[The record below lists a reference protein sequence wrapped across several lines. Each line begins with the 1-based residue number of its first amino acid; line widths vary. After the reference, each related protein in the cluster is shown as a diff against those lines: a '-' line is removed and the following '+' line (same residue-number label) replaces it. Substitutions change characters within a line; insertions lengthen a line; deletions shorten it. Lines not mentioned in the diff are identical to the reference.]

1 MTELLQKKWAQLPA
15 SSVMLSKVKGRR
27 LSALLGVIALIV
39 TGIVVLALWLGNS
52 EYRPLYGR
60 NETFDQSQVM
70 SVLDKQGF
78 SFYVDGNNGQLMV
91 VRDQL
96 GKARMAL
103 AAAGVKVQLP
113 TGLEILEKD
122 NSLGTSQFIED
133 ARYRHGLEGELARTI
148 MSLDSITNARVHLAI
163 PKRTLF
169 IRGNPELPSA
179 SIAVS
184 LQPGTTLNPGQVRAI
199 VNLVSGSVTDLKPEN
214 ITVVDQAGHLLSV
227 NDADAQAGE
236 TNTQYLEYVNRLER
250 SYIDRATRMLDPM
263 LGMGN
268 FEVQVAAKVNF
279 DRKEATE
286 EVYNPQGVLT
296 REFSREDRSNK
307 EQSAGVPGALSNQP
321 ADKQADKPANNNN
334 KTKNTATTP
343 ERNSSSSNDFVNHT
357 TELNRDFQ
365 LDKTQRH
372 IRYQQGELQH
382 LSVSVLINGKPD
394 RYSKTE
400 LEQMTTMLQDAL
412 GLRDA
417 DGDQIS
423 LHVVP
428 FVASANPLSDDVA
441 PWWKDPFW
449 IDVLRYVLAAVVI
462 LAVLFGVVRPILR
475 QLAKPL
481 PISDSALPTRLD
493 DENITD
499 GELQSEDD
507 KQNTD
512 GSTALVPRPSLTLNE
527 SLLELPSPETG
538 LEVQLER
545 IQLLVNQ
552 EPERVAQVVKQW
564 IKVEQH
570 DGN

>member
-1 MTELLQKKWAQLPA
+1 MTELLQKKLAQLPA
-15 SSVMLSKVKGRR
+15 SSVMLAKVKGRR

-60 NETFDQSQVM
+60 NEAFDQSQVM

-91 VRDQL
+91 ARDQL

-148 MSLDSITNARVHLAI
+148 MSLDNITNARVHLAI

-184 LQPGTTLNPGQVRAI
+184 LQPGVNLKSGQVRAI
-199 VNLVSGSVTDLKPEN
+199 VNLVSGSVTDLTPEN
-214 ITVVDQAGHLLSV
+214 VTVVDQAGRLLSI
-227 NDADAQAGE
+227 NDADGLAGE

-268 FEVQVAAKVNF
+268 FEVQVAAKINF

-307 EQSAGVPGALSNQP
+307 EQSTGVPGALSNQP
-321 ADKQADKPANNNN
+321 ADKQTDKPANN
-334 KTKNTATTP
+334 KTKTTTSESEP
-343 ERNSSSSNDFVNHT
+343 SGSNDFVNHT

-394 RYSKTE
+394 LYSKAE
-400 LEQMTTMLQDAL
+400 LDQMTTMLQDAL
-412 GLRDA
+412 GLRGA
-417 DGDQIS
+417 NGDQIS

-428 FVASANPLSDDVA
+428 FVESANTLNDDVA
-441 PWWKDPFW
+441 LWWKDPFW
-449 IDVLRYVLAAVVI
+449 IDVLRYVLAAIVV
-462 LAVLFGVVRPILR
+462 LAMLFGVVRPILR

-481 PISDSALPTRLD
+481 PVNDPVLPTLLD

-499 GELQSEDD
+499 NNLQPEGGN
-507 KQNTD
+507 QNTE
-512 GSTALVPRPSLTLNE
+512 GSTELVPRPSLALNE
-527 SLLELPSPETG
+527 NLLELPSPETG